1 MNATVSWHEE
11 PNFRGTYSILA
22 SCLSTLF
29 VSTWSALHLDIRASD
44 QSGFM
49 RFLDK
54 VGWLVLGL
62 LAPEYLLLLAFNQYM
77 AARALTR
84 FAQHILKTPPEPPSI
99 FVGCRHWIVDGFRHH
114 ILKRK
119 VSKNPIVRCMLL
131 LTWVFVGRQAGR
143 LRSQRRGRRCYT

>member
-49 RFLDK
+49 RFFDK
-54 VGWLVLGL
+54 LGWLVLGL
-62 LAPEYLLLLAFNQYM
+62 LAPEYLLLLAFNQYL
-77 AARALTR
+77 AARALTK
-84 FAQHILKTPPEPPSI
+84 FAQENLKTPPEPPCLLVR
-99 FVGCRHWIVDGFRHH
+99 FHRWIAAGFRDH
-114 ILKRK
+114 ILRPN
-119 VSKNPIVRCMLL
+119 VSTSSILSSMQL
-131 LTWVFVGRQAGR
+131 
-143 LRSQRRGRRCYT
+143 